1 MASPLDLQLGR
12 WPVTIEMPVQWG
24 DMDSLGHVNNLV
36 YLRWCES
43 ARIAYFEAGGLWARR
58 HEGIGPILASTR
70 LDYKLA
76 LTYPDTIRAATTVL
90 KLGRTSVTMGMRIRS
105 KKHERAIV
113 AEGEAILVMVNYTTG
128 EKYEL
133 GDDLRRR
140 IVDLEARAPQPGEF
154 VADA

>member
-24 DMDSLGHVNNLV
+24 DMDALGHVNNLI

-58 HEGIGPILASTR
+58 GEGIGPILASTR

-76 LTYPDTIRAATTVL
+76 LTYPDSIRAATTVL
-90 KLGRTSVTMGMRIRS
+90 KLGRTSITMGMRIRS
-105 KKHERAIV
+105 KKYERAIV

-128 EKYEL
+128 EKHDL
-133 GDDLRRR
+133 GDELRRH
-140 IVDLEARAPQPGEF
+140 IIDLEARAPQPGDF

>member
-1 MASPLDLQLGR
+1 MPSPLDLQLGR

-24 DMDSLGHVNNLV
+24 DMDALGHVNNLV

-43 ARIAYFEAGGLWARR
+43 ARISYFEAGGLWSRR

-76 LTYPDTIRAATTVL
+76 LTYPDSIRAATTVL
-90 KLGRTSVTMGMRIRS
+90 KLGRTSITMGMRIRS

-128 EKYEL
+128 EKHDL